1 MATVQ
6 TITPCLWFDRQ
17 GEEAAAFYVSVFE
30 AAGAGPCGIDSVTR
44 HGEVGYEAEGAEPD
58 TALVVSFRLAGQP
71 LVALNGG
78 PQFTFTEAISL
89 MVHCRD
95 QGEVDFFWDRLG
107 TGGGGTEIVCG
118 WLKDRYGLSWQIVP
132 QALLEMYTSG
142 DAAGA
147 KRAFKAMQQMTKLDL
162 PTLQKAYEGK

>member
-1 MATVQ
+1 MARIQ

-17 GEEAAAFYVSVFE
+17 SEEAARFYVSVFE

-44 HGEVGYEAEGAEPD
+44 HGEVGFEAEGAEAD
-58 TALVVSFRLAGQP
+58 TALIVSFRLAGQAF
-71 LVALNGG
+71 VALDGG
-78 PQFTFTEAISL
+78 PQFKFTEAISL

-107 TGGGGTEIVCG
+107 AGGGGTESHCG

-132 QALLEMYTSG
+132 EPLLEMYTSG
-142 DAAGA
+142 DEAGA
-147 KRAFKAMQQMTKLDL
+147 KRAFQAMLQMRKLDL
-162 PTLQKAYEGK
+162 PVLQKAYAGA